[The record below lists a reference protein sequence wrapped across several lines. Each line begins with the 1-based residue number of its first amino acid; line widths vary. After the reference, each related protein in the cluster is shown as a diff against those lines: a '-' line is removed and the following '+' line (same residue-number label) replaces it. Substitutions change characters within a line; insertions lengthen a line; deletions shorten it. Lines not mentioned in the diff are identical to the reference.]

1 MALPSRTGVTL
12 LALVGLHVLAACLAP
27 ALIRRFGRNAY
38 IVLAVVPAMAMA
50 WIVVMSVT
58 QVSATQSVI
67 ETLRWIPG
75 LGIDL
80 TLRLDPLSATI
91 GLLVTGIGALVLL
104 YCARYFP
111 SDADGNGRLAGTLT
125 AFAGAMLGLVLAD
138 NTLVLYVFWELTTIL
153 SYLLVG
159 HSAHRKASRRA
170 AMQALIITIGGGLA
184 MLAGLI
190 ILGEQHSYL
199 LSELVSANVA
209 TSGTSG
215 MLTGIAVVLVL
226 AGALSKSAIF
236 PLHFWLPAAMAAP
249 TPVSAYLHAAAMVK
263 AGVYLV
269 ARLAPGFTDVPIWRP
284 IVITLGLLTMVLGA
298 WRALQQTDLK
308 LLLAF
313 GTVSQLGFLL
323 VLLGAGTRE
332 AALAGVA
339 MLVAHA
345 TFKATL
351 FLVVG
356 AVDHSTGTRDLNQLS
371 GVGRQL
377 PLLRFIGVAGAAS
390 MAGLPP
396 MAGFVAKE
404 TAFEAFVHP
413 ALPSQTLSWA
423 VLAVL
428 VTASALTAA
437 YSARFVWG
445 AFATKPDIAPTPVT
459 PPSPLIVIPP
469 ALLALATLGAGLAA
483 PLIDRPLALYAD
495 GLPAASGSG
504 YHLAL
509 WHGLSVPLGLSAIS
523 ISLGALLFVRRAWI
537 LDFIR
542 DHPGLGDAD
551 QTYRQFMRGVDRL
564 SRTTTSV
571 TQSGSL
577 PVYLAVILAVLL
589 ILPAVALATAS
600 PWPLTFKLWDSPPQL
615 LVALL
620 ICAGGIAV
628 TMVFQR
634 LAAVLLVGLTG
645 YGIGVLFILHGAPDL
660 ALTQFLIESM
670 TVVTFVL
677 VLRKLPKR
685 IVDRHTRNQ
694 RRARLLLAVP
704 LGILMA
710 SLGAAAIGAR
720 SAPAVSVDFAEG
732 ASTIGGGKNV
742 VNVTLVDIRA
752 WDTLGEI
759 AVLVVAATGVASLV
773 FLRRRTGTTPGV
785 DSQAAITSPQRRDD
799 EAQAGR
805 WLRGGNLMGP
815 GQRSVVL
822 EVVVRFIFHTVVI
835 LSLYL
840 LFAGHNAPGGGFAGG
855 LVAGLAL
862 IVRYLA
868 GGRYE
873 LGEAA
878 PIDAG
883 TLLGAGLLIACTSGV
898 IGVMAGGDILQSIIL
913 EGTLPIFGDVK
924 LVTSLFFDI
933 GVYLIVVG
941 LVLDILR
948 SLGAELD
955 RRVNA

>member
-1 MALPSRTGVTL
+1 V
-12 LALVGLHVLAACLAP
+12 LALVGLHALAACLAP
-27 ALIRRFGRNAY
+27 ALVRRFGRNAY
-38 IVLAVVPAMAMA
+38 IGLAAAPALALTWILVMASTVSPEQD
-50 WIVVMSVT
+50 IV
-58 QVSATQSVI
+58 
-67 ETLRWIPG
+67 ETVRWIPG
-75 LGIDL
+75 LNADL
-80 TLRLDPLSATI
+80 TMRLDPLSATI
-91 GLLVTGIGALVLL
+91 GVLVTGIGALVLL

-138 NTLVLYVFWELTTIL
+138 NTLLLYVFWELTTIL

-190 ILGEQHSYL
+190 ILGEQHSYRI
-199 LSELVSANVA
+199 SELVSTDVA
-209 TSGTSG
+209 AAGSET
-215 MLTGIAVVLVL
+215 LTGVAVVLVL

-269 ARLAPGFTDVPIWRP
+269 ARLAPGLSDVPIWRP
-284 IVITLGLLTMVLGA
+284 VVITLGLLTMVLGA

-351 FLVVG
+351 FLIVG
-356 AVDHSTGTRDLNQLS
+356 VIDHSTGTRDLRELS
-371 GVGRQL
+371 GVGKRMPVVMAVGIL
-377 PLLRFIGVAGAAS
+377 GSAS

-396 MAGFVAKE
+396 MAGFIGKE

-413 ALPSQTLSWA
+413 ALPSQWLSWV
-423 VLAVL
+423 VLAVI
-428 VTASALTAA
+428 VTASALTVA
-437 YSARFVWG
+437 YSARFLWG
-445 AFATKPDIAPTPVT
+445 AFATKADIAPTEVSAPYR
-459 PPSPLIVIPP
+459 LLVIPP
-469 ALLALATLGAGLAA
+469 ALLALTTLGVGLAA
-483 PLIDRPLALYAD
+483 PLVDRPLAMYAD
-495 GLPAASGSG
+495 GLPAASPAD

-509 WHGLSVPLGLSAIS
+509 WHGVSVPLGLSAIS
-523 ISLGALLFVRRAWI
+523 ISLGALLFVRRHQLAA
-537 LDFIR
+537 LMQR
-542 DHPGLGDAD
+542 RPGLGDAD
-551 QTYRQFMRGVDRL
+551 LSYRQFMRNVDRL
-564 SRTTTSV
+564 SQATTSV
-571 TQSGSL
+571 TQTGSL
-577 PVYLAVILAVLL
+577 PIYLAVILAVLL
-589 ILPAVALATAS
+589 ILPTVALATAS
-600 PWPLTFKLWDSPPQL
+600 PWPLTVKLWDSPPQL

-620 ICAGGIAV
+620 ICAGGVAV

-677 VLRKLPKR
+677 VLRKLPKK
-685 IVDRHTRNQ
+685 IVDRHTSAQ

-704 LGILMA
+704 LGVLMA

-773 FLRRRTGTTPGV
+773 FLRKRTGTTPGV
-785 DSQAAITSPQRRDD
+785 NSPAAITSPQRRDD
-799 EAQAGR
+799 EAQAGT

-822 EVVVRFIFHTVVI
+822 EVVVRLIFHTVVI
-835 LSLYL
+835 LSLFL

-862 IVRYLA
+862 IIRYLA

-883 TLLGAGLLIACTSGV
+883 MLLGAGLLIACTSGA
-898 IGVMAGGDILQSIIL
+898 IGVIAGGDILASVIL
-913 EGTLPIFGDVK
+913 EGTLPLFGDVK